1 VKSAAIQRGIVQIQ
15 PPSDTV
21 QHVLAAGM
29 QIIGEHLVMVDSHGK
44 LAAIFSKDLI
54 QSVLE
59 LPS

>member
-54 QSVLE
+54 QVF
-59 LPS
+59 